1 MAGESRSGLQV
12 MSSSRALA
20 RSHCASN
27 LARFEPL
34 GNEPGASQHFGL
46 RMVRPLSFA
55 NSYVVLCRRE
65 TEPEERVVLKM
76 IPRDSSDGSFGYDT
90 RFNKEVNLLQRMN
103 HPNILKMVNFATFPS
118 YHATILPYC
127 PGGTLSSRLGDPRIA
142 ALGEITRI
150 FVDIANAVHYIHGKH
165 ILHRDIKPSNIL
177 IGSNDQAILSDFDRA
192 TAMTEGETHV
202 SGRVGTHIY
211 YAPEVSRVP
220 QSPYNG
226 YRVSS
231 FCKWLAMIDK

>member
-1 MAGESRSGLQV
+1 

-27 LARFEPL
+27 LARYEPL

-46 RMVRPLSFA
+46 RMVRPLSFG

-65 TEPEERVVLKM
+65 TEPEERVVLK
-76 IPRDSSDGSFGYDT
+76 ILPRDSPDGSFGYDT
-90 RFNKEVNLLQRMN
+90 RFNREVNLLQRMN

-118 YHATILPYC
+118 YHVTVLPYC
-127 PGGTLSSRLGDPRIA
+127 PGGTLLDRLRDPKMSGLEEIA
-142 ALGEITRI
+142 RI
-150 FVDIANAVHYIHGKH
+150 FVDIANAVHYLHGEY

-177 IGSNDQAILSDFDRA
+177 FGSNDQAILSDFDRA
-192 TAMTEGETHV
+192 SAMEEGETHV
-202 SGRVGTHIY
+202 SGTAMEEGETHVSGHVGTHIY

-231 FCKWLAMIDK
+231 LFKFTA